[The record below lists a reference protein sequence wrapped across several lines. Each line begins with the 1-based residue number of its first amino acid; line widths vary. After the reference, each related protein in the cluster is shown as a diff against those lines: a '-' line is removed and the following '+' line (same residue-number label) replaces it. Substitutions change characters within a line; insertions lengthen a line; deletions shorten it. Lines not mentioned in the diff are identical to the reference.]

1 MENAEEV
8 AAVDAVMAVA
18 VDCTLDG
25 AVRTVVEVDSVEDV
39 VMLKLLLLLLEEEA
53 VLQLQAFGTLADR
66 RRTQRIDD

>member
-39 VMLKLLLLLLEEEA
+39 VMLKLLLLLEEEA
-53 VLQLQAFGTLADR
+53 VLQLRAFGTLADR